1 MMINS
6 QNSVKSDCHPLKN
19 IMAMHEASP
28 PPDHRIKKTNN
39 QGLLTKK
46 DEFRFHRPT

>member
-1 MMINS
+1 
-6 QNSVKSDCHPLKN
+6 
-19 IMAMHEASP
+19 MHKASP

-46 DEFRFHRPT
+46 DEFGFHSTNLGECILELKDLNQVVFG